1 MFKVGDL
8 VRYKIGALR
17 GYHTDD
23 KIAVAKAKTPL
34 LVLDVRKGHYKKH
47 PDRGR
52 LFPVQHLTVLHPDGT
67 IAKTIA
73 ADVTGRL

>member
-23 KIAVAKAKTPL
+23 KIAVAKAKAPL
-34 LVLDVRKGHYKKH
+34 LVLDVRKRQRKLK
-47 PDRGR
+47 
-52 LFPVQHLTVLHPDGT
+52 PVYFLTVLHPDGT
-67 IAKTIA
+67 TAKTIA
-73 ADVTGRL
+73 TDVTGRL